1 MIIRPG
7 TDPEEATKI
16 RASIEKLHQ
25 RMDDFLTLSDTI
37 ESDNPEGD
45 AWKAVFGV
53 DNPNFDK
60 NTKEGKDF
68 EARIASMLGI
78 NADSKEKIEAE

>member
-1 MIIRPG
+1 
-7 TDPEEATKI
+7 
-16 RASIEKLHQ
+16 
-25 RMDDFLTLSDTI
+25 MDDFLTLSDTI

-78 NADSKEKIEAE
+78 NADSQEKIEAE